1 VVDTSLVGVVMN
13 GLSHLKN
20 VGSKA
25 QFAVCLIRG
34 LGGNLSEASRE
45 NLARE
50 VGHFPLKCAL
60 FTAASHNSYFS
71 LTVEWVKMICQLK
84 Y

>member
-1 VVDTSLVGVVMN
+1 MDTSLVGMVMN

-20 VGSKA
+20 VSTKA

-45 NLARE
+45 NLAKE
-50 VGHFPLKCAL
+50 VGKCC
-60 FTAASHNSYFS
+60 
-71 LTVEWVKMICQLK
+71 I
-84 Y
+84 